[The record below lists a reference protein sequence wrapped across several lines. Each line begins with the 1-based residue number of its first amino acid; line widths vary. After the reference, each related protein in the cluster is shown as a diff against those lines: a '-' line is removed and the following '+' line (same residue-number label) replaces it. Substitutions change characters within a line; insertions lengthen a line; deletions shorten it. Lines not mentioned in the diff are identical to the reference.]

1 MSRIGDAQDPLVGRA
16 EELRVLSALVSAA
29 RDGSGG
35 SLVVR
40 GDPGI
45 GKTSLVR
52 AATSQLTDV
61 LLLSVDGVESES
73 ALPFAGVQRIGMPL
87 AHHVEAITPRFA
99 TALRIATGYAS
110 GPPPEPFLVGLALL
124 ALVSESSTGGPVIA
138 VVDDAHLLD
147 PESLAALAFV
157 ARRLEA
163 EPILLLIALRDDPPA
178 DALLAGIPELR
189 LSGLGVPAAIALVS
203 RSSAQPIDPVVAVR
217 VAEETGGNPLAL
229 VDLAR
234 DLGPGRLSEL
244 SLAEGPV
251 PIGRH
256 LESHYLGIVHA
267 HDPAVQSWLLVA
279 AAASGGDPLLI
290 ERAAD
295 RLEIPADAATA
306 AEDAGLVSV
315 GTTIRFRHPLVRSAV
330 YSGATAHDRRRA
342 HTALATVALDRGLV
356 ELAAWHRAE
365 AAFGVDDDAAD
376 RLQDVADRA
385 GRRGGFAS
393 RARLLSR
400 AADLTSAGPR
410 RAARLLEAAEA
421 AGLAGAARLALDLIE
436 RIPDEQLDEVQ
447 RGRTISVRASLAAF
461 LADPVH
467 VARASAEM
475 LEAADAFAPTAPERE
490 RRALLF
496 AFQYA
501 LPAERSIAGT
511 TTEEIG
517 RRIRSAIGER
527 TDDTLGTVLS
537 ALASLILD
545 PPDTAAPRLRAAL
558 SALQALPDDDVLD
571 YGGLG
576 AVLSTAL
583 WDGEAGDD
591 FLDRLVRVARERGSL
606 RLLDAALWIQSLL
619 HLGRGNP
626 EAAGRSLEQVRD
638 VRRAMG
644 FPAEHVVNAAQ
655 LAWSGAPSS
664 TVLGIAEAVLA
675 LGFGG
680 VHSSGVRAVAIQDIA
695 AGHYRDA
702 VERLRPLV
710 DEPFLHVTPHEL
722 TDFVEAAE
730 RSGNGEAAVSAMA
743 RLEVVAAA
751 VDSPWLSGVV
761 ARLRALL
768 LADAVEAESLHLNAI
783 ELLSGTATP
792 TDLGR
797 AHLLY
802 GEWLRRQRRR
812 RDARTQLRLALDVF
826 ERVEAPVFAS
836 RARAE
841 LEKTGDR
848 QVAVRADPSSLTP
861 QESAVA
867 QLAAR
872 GRTNAEIAAA
882 LFIST
887 STVDYHLR
895 KIFQKLGISS
905 RRLLAERLDL
915 LDR

>member
-1 MSRIGDAQDPLVGRA
+1 MWRIGDAQVPLVGRA
-16 EELRVLSALVSAA
+16 EERRVLAALVSAA

-52 AATSQLTDV
+52 AATAQLTDV
-61 LLLSVDGVESES
+61 LLLSVDGFEAEST
-73 ALPFAGVQRIGMPL
+73 LPFAGVQRIGMPL
-87 AHHVEAITPRFA
+87 ADHIDALPPRFA
-99 TALRIATGYAS
+99 TALRVATGYAA

-124 ALVSESSTGGPVIA
+124 ALIAESTTGGPVVV

-147 PESLAALAFV
+147 PESLGALAFV
-157 ARRLEA
+157 ARRLDA
-163 EPILLLIALRDDPPA
+163 ESILLLIALRDGAPA
-178 DALLAGIPELR
+178 DALLAGLPELR
-189 LSGLGVPAAIALVS
+189 LTGLDVPAAVALVS
-203 RSSAQPIDPVVAVR
+203 RSSEQPIDPVVAVR

-234 DLGPGRLSEL
+234 DLTPGRLSEL
-244 SLAEGPV
+244 SLSEGPV
-251 PIGRH
+251 PIGHR
-256 LESHYLGIVHA
+256 LEGHYLATVRA
-267 HDPAVQSWLLVA
+267 HDPDVQSWLLVA

-290 ERAAD
+290 ERAVD
-295 RLEIPADAATA
+295 RLGIPARAATA
-306 AEDAGLVSV
+306 AEAAGLVSV

-330 YSGATAHDRRRA
+330 YGGAAAQDRRHA
-342 HTALATVALDRGLV
+342 HTALGAEALARGLV

-376 RLQDVADRA
+376 RLQEVADRA

-393 RARLLSR
+393 RARLLAR
-400 AADLTSAGPR
+400 AADLTSMGPR
-410 RAARLLEAAEA
+410 RAARLLDAAEA
-421 AGLAGAARLALDLIE
+421 AGLAGAARLALDLVD
-436 RIPDEQLDEVQ
+436 RIPGEQLDDVQ
-447 RGRTISVRASLAAF
+447 RGRTIAVRASLAAF

-475 LEAADAFAPTAPERE
+475 LDAADAFAPTAPERE

-501 LPAERSIAGT
+501 LPAERSLAGT
-511 TTEEIG
+511 TVDAIG
-517 RRIRSAIGER
+517 RRIRSAVGER
-527 TDDTLGTVLS
+527 ADDPLGIILS

-545 PPDTAAPRLRAAL
+545 APAEAAPRLRTAVATL
-558 SALQALPDDDVLD
+558 HARPDDDILD
-571 YGGLG
+571 YGALG
-576 AVLSTAL
+576 AVLCTAL
-583 WDGEAGDD
+583 WDGETGDD
-591 FLDRLVRVARERGSL
+591 LLNRLVRVARERGSL
-606 RLLDAALWIQSLL
+606 RILDAALWTQSLL
-619 HLGRGNP
+619 RLGRGDP
-626 EAAGRSLEQVRD
+626 AAAGRSLEHVRE

-655 LAWSGAPSS
+655 LAWSGAPPA

-702 VERLRPLV
+702 FERLKPFV
-710 DEPFLHVTPHEL
+710 EEPFLHITPHEL

-730 RSGNGEAAVSAMA
+730 RSGNGTAALAAMERLEPVSAA
-743 RLEVVAAA
+743 I
-751 VDSPWLSGVV
+751 DSPWLTGVV
-761 ARLRALL
+761 TRCRALL
-768 LADAVEAESLHLNAI
+768 LGDALEAEPLHRGAVD
-783 ELLSGTATP
+783 LLSEAGTPA
-792 TDLGR
+792 DLGR

-812 RDARTQLRLALDVF
+812 RDARTELRLALDVF
-826 ERVEAPVFAS
+826 ERVEAPVFAA

-848 QVAVRADPSSLTP
+848 QAEVRADPSSLTP

-867 QLAAR
+867 RLAAR
-872 GRTNAEIAAA
+872 GRTNAEIASA

-895 KIFQKLGISS
+895 KVFQKLGISS
-905 RRLLAERLDL
+905 RRLLAERLGL
-915 LDR
+915 LDP